1 MDSEL
6 ISLLLIGFLL
16 IIIFV
21 VIIIIARKRKFGFQS
36 TVLFGTT
43 HEFYDKDKKAAIEIM
58 VEQKAGKKMEEQS
71 SAEPE
76 SRKNKSQSAATDQNT
91 NKSQL
96 TNSKPTSAD
105 HQATTRD

>member
-1 MDSEL
+1 MLKKIGAWFNMDSDL

-16 IIIFV
+16 IIIFA

-36 TVLFGTT
+36 TVLFGAT

-71 SAEPE
+71 SDEPK
-76 SRKNKSQSAATDQNT
+76 SRKNKSQSAAGD
-91 NKSQL
+91 
-96 TNSKPTSAD
+96 
-105 HQATTRD
+105 

>member
-16 IIIFV
+16 IIIFA

-36 TVLFGTT
+36 TALFGAT

-71 SAEPE
+71 SDEPK
-76 SRKNKSQSAATDQNT
+76 SRKNKSQSAAADQNT

-96 TNSKPTSAD
+96 TNSKPTSAN